1 MSETALTT
9 ATPPQTDGRTQAF
22 ARLLAGRQDPE
33 RTVAIMATVAKSPA
47 LRSCSRDSI
56 SQAVYEAVAYG
67 LDPTPALGQVYLV
80 PFRSEATVI
89 LGYRGIITLAARH
102 GVSITCDVVR
112 QGDVLE
118 YEDRPDGL
126 HFRHAPADPFASGD
140 GEIIGAYAAFRIGGR
155 IVHVERTPVEA
166 GKALAAKARGGS
178 PWKEHFAAMLR
189 KTPIRRGFSR
199 LPLETEALAQLAA
212 LVHQDAEREGEVMG
226 TGPTVVQVQ
235 AGAELDAFASRA
247 IGAAEPEAEAPRERE
262 PGDDDDWID
271 GGGQ

>member
-9 ATPPQTDGRTQAF
+9 TQTDGRTQAF

-67 LDPTPALGQVYLV
+67 LDPTPALGQVYIV

-118 YEDRPDGL
+118 YEDRPEGL

-199 LPLETEALAQLAA
+199 LPLETEALQQLAA
-212 LVHQDAEREGEVMG
+212 LVHQDAEREGDVMG

-271 GGGQ
+271 RGAQ